1 MTAEENIDEKKGQ
14 KVLKFLAAYL
24 VAAWTFLQF
33 VDWALVR
40 YNISP
45 YWVDMLLW
53 IFIGILPSLSIYL
66 YNKDRI
72 NKKILKLREK
82 IIFPLNGLIIALVL
96 FFGFGNSDLGSTTKE
111 ISYKND
117 LGELLTETITK
128 EEFRIG
134 APVFNFQQKNKD
146 SINSW
151 LGNTINKLLE
161 LDLKQDKN
169 ISTEAC
175 YAENTI
181 DKIKSS
187 SVFNKYYVDG
197 FYEVNNGVYA
207 ITPIVHNSKNGKEI
221 SKKTFTGS
229 DFFELIDEISIYIK
243 DNLGIVE
250 EMRDRYIDLSIRE
263 MTTESMEALKAWSNK
278 DYDEAVKIDSAFT
291 LAYFYNA
298 IRRNRFSHGELE
310 EKYLIDKAYDLKN
323 NLPIQ
328 SQFEI
333 LMYKHIIYNRWADAE
348 KLLKY
353 QLEIEPN
360 NEEYNRLLEMVF
372 SETQNIEGYY
382 KHALK
387 RFNKAQN
394 EDNARR
400 YYMSLILNG
409 NYDEAINL
417 IKAYELLSPNT
428 EEVQRIK
435 AYSYLAAGKLDEAK
449 KIYSKIK
456 LTWPEESIYQN
467 IIDAYIQKKE
477 KETVTFDFTSYA
489 GIYRSIASE
498 QQINYFEKNKAY
510 FVHYKN
516 QLLNKGIPSDNNIL
530 LSFDA
535 GWVSGTKHVFKK
547 DSLNTTSRVE
557 VDQFNRNKL
566 SKFYYYRETDEIR
579 AAYNLFKSHEFE
591 NLDKTFEKLIAKH
604 PNHWFLKDALSHV
617 LYRKKQSNQALI
629 DQYNK
634 ITGTYGNRKFWV
646 KDNRLF
652 YKRDNLPKVEI
663 FPISEN
669 RFISLSNYSTHYG
682 FEQTENNVM
691 ASFSWSLDME
701 NKEWIKA
708 ENNTNYLLKN

>member
-1 MTAEENIDEKKGQ
+1 MTQEGNNSEKKWQ

-53 IFIGILPSLSIYL
+53 IFIGVIPSLSIYL
-66 YNKDRI
+66 YNKERI

-82 IIFPLNGLIIALVL
+82 IIFPLNGLVVALVL
-96 FFGFGNSDLGSTTKE
+96 FFGFGNSDLGSTTKDV
-111 ISYKND
+111 SYTDD
-117 LGELLTETITK
+117 LGELQTATITK
-128 EEFRIG
+128 EEFRVG
-134 APVFNFQQKNKD
+134 APIYNFQQKSKD
-146 SINSW
+146 SVNSW

-169 ISTEAC
+169 ISSEAC

-197 FYEVNNGVYA
+197 SYELNNGTYS
-207 ITPIVHNSKNGKEI
+207 ITPVIHNSKNGKEI

-229 DFFELIDEISIYIK
+229 DFFELIDQISIYIK
-243 DNLGIVE
+243 DNVGIVE
-250 EMRDRYIDLSIRE
+250 EMRDRYIDLSIKE
-263 MTTESMEALKAWSNK
+263 MTTESMEALKAWANK
-278 DYDEAVKIDSAFT
+278 DYDEAVKKDSSFT

-298 IRRNRFSHGELE
+298 VRRNRFSHGELE

-333 LMYKHIIYNRWADAE
+333 LMYKHIIYNRWSDAE
-348 KLLKY
+348 ELIKY

-360 NEEYNRLLEMVF
+360 NEDFNRLLEMVF

-387 RFNKAQN
+387 RFDKSKN
-394 EDNARR
+394 EDNARS
-400 YYMSLILNG
+400 YYMSLILNEK
-409 NYDEAINL
+409 YDEAINL

-435 AYSYLAAGKLDEAK
+435 AYSYLAAGRIGEAK

-456 LTWPEESIYQN
+456 LTWPEESIYQKT
-467 IIDAYIQKKE
+467 IDDYIDKKQN
-477 KETVTFDFTSYA
+477 KTLNFDNESFN
-489 GIYRSIASE
+489 GIYRSTASE
-498 QQINYFEKNKAY
+498 QEVNYFEKGNTH
-510 FVHYKN
+510 FLHYKN
-516 QLLNKGIPSDNNIL
+516 QLLNKAFVYDTNVL

-535 GWVSGTKHVFKK
+535 GWVSGTKHVFQK
-547 DSLNTTSRVE
+547 DSLGKVYRVK
-557 VDQFNRNKL
+557 VDQFNRNRL
-566 SKFYYYRETDEIR
+566 SNFYYYAETNEITE
-579 AAYNLFKSHEFE
+579 AYNLLKSHQYE
-591 NLDKTFEKLIAKH
+591 NLDKVFESLILKY
-604 PNHWFLKDALSHV
+604 PEHWFLKDALTHI
-617 LYRKKQSNQALI
+617 LYRNNIEKEGLLEQFENIA
-629 DQYNK
+629 
-634 ITGTYGNRKFWV
+634 GTYGARKFWV
-646 KDNRLF
+646 EKGKLF
-652 YKRDNLPKVEI
+652 YKRDNLPKVELY
-663 FPISEN
+663 PIAKN
-669 RFISLSNYSTHYG
+669 RYINLSNYETHYG
-682 FEQTENNVM
+682 FETNDNQRM
-691 ASFSWSLDME
+691 ASFSWSFDVE
-701 NKEWIKA
+701 KQKWIKA
-708 ENNTNYLLKN
+708 DNDTNYLLKN